1 MLVYC
6 IVVLF
11 SLLFYSI
18 PPSAPAALLCALS
31 AIAAEHVRTRQK
43 SFVFVA
49 KQMCLLQALEA
60 ASEGR
65 TVVKIAHRL
74 NTIANADIIAVLHAG
89 KVVEIGKPEQLL
101 ADPEGFF
108 YNLFHNQKQQ
118 PSE

>member
-1 MLVYC
+1 MC
-6 IVVLF
+6 
-11 SLLFYSI
+11 SI
-18 PPSAPAALLCALS
+18 SNS
-31 AIAAEHVRTRQK
+31 GRTRK
-43 SFVFVA
+43 NTTKIICVRGKTKKRSIVFVA